1 MQPKNTSVSRIENE
15 KQLLRFLCA
24 SGEAVP
30 SRREVLQRLAK
41 YSWRENE
48 HQILFEA
55 IGELLAAA
63 PQQILEHLPAAL
75 TRRGFPDTS
84 CESLATPSAVN
95 AGAAL
100 KMAEDL
106 LRASHTE

>member
-1 MQPKNTSVSRIENE
+1 MQPKDTSVSRIENE
-15 KQLLRFLCA
+15 EQLLRFLCA

-30 SRREVLQRLAK
+30 SRREVSQCLSQ
-41 YSWRENE
+41 YSWRDNE
-48 HQILFEA
+48 RQILFEA
-55 IGELLAAA
+55 IGELLALA

-84 CESLATPSAVN
+84 CESLATPSQLN
-95 AGAAL
+95 AATAL
-100 KMAEDL
+100 RLAEDL